1 MISYKPP
8 SAFYLQ
14 QPVVAEACDE
24 NDNQSQFAPF
34 YGSAS
39 HGEYYSA
46 INVPFMMSN
55 DEPNLEIENKE
66 EDLDLCQSRNEDAH
80 DHDQTFS
87 ATWAEMNA
95 FTHEELGNESP
106 ISIEDVFMGP
116 TCPRIQKDGFK
127 REIKVESTEDIKTQT
142 DEFKGEAMEEDVRES
157 WLECEEEDSNDQY
170 NKSMALA
177 PLLTW
182 SPVLLVA
189 ATHGLSPST
198 LLVGIMALMLA
209 KILD

>member
-14 QPVVAEACDE
+14 QPVVAEA
-24 NDNQSQFAPF
+24 NDGPSQVTLF

-46 INVPFMMSN
+46 INVPFIIAN
-55 DEPNLEIENKE
+55 DEPNVEIENKE
-66 EDLDLCQSRNEDAH
+66 EDLDLCQSRREDAH
-80 DHDQTFS
+80 DHDQAFS
-87 ATWAEMNA
+87 ATWAEMDA
-95 FTHEELGNESP
+95 LTQEELGDESP
-106 ISIEDVFMGP
+106 ISIEDVFMGR

-127 REIKVESTEDIKTQT
+127 REIKAENSEDIKAQT
-142 DEFKGEAMEEDVRES
+142 DELKREIAGVDIRET
-157 WLECEEEDSNDQY
+157 WLECEEEGSIDQY
-170 NKSMALA
+170 SVSMALA
-177 PLLTW
+177 PLLIW